1 MSMRLNEYQ
10 VETSKTIERYF
21 FNSAMEEH
29 ALHGMAT
36 ELGKLNALYLR
47 EQQGSK
53 EDQEQLKR
61 NRMGDML
68 RYFAEYC
75 TAHNWSMDDIAQ
87 ESLHRMQIAD

>member
-1 MSMRLNEYQ
+1 MRLSEYQ
-10 VETSKTIERYF
+10 VEAGKHIDRF
-21 FNSAMEEH
+21 IFNRALEED

-75 TAHNWSMDDIAQ
+75 TAHDWSMDDIAQ
-87 ESLHRMQIAD
+87 ESLHRMQIAN